1 MSLCSSPSS
10 PVASPKRRPPDE
22 LLDLVQLHY
31 VTIPLANALHIAQDR
46 LGTPET
52 HDHAVSWGR
61 LSPQLSPTPS
71 LMSDT
76 EEPEVLP
83 RQWGDTHSP
92 RSPSYSDH
100 QKLRA
105 RSPVHSR
112 SQPRTQSLTHPRT
125 SRTSRSI
132 SPPKRSRRQRAVHSA
147 EPSRMVTRSQALSK
161 RVGPF
166 RELDHSG
173 RVASRAYR

>member
-46 LGTPET
+46 LGALEA
-52 HDHAVSWGR
+52 HDHAASWGR

-76 EEPEVLP
+76 EEPQVLP
-83 RQWGDTHSP
+83 GHWGDTHSP
-92 RSPSYSDH
+92 RSPSYSEH
-100 QKLRA
+100 QKPQTGA
-105 RSPVHSR
+105 PVHSR
-112 SQPRTQSLTHPRT
+112 AQPRTRSLAHPRT
-125 SRTSRSI
+125 SRRI

-147 EPSRMVTRSQALSK
+147 ELSRMVTRSQASSK
-161 RVGPF
+161 RVGRF
-166 RELDHSG
+166 WELDRSG